1 MEEPV
6 AKHYHSW
13 RVRLYSIVHA
23 THTKHG
29 KLFNIFLF
37 VFIVISVIYVM
48 LESVDTIDQK
58 YHNLMVIAEWIITI
72 IFSIEYILKVISLEK
87 PRRYIFSFYGII
99 DLLSTLPLYLSYFFS
114 GGSAFLA
121 IRALRLLRVFRILKL
136 VKFMGE
142 ASTLSKAIAASR
154 LKISIF
160 IYIVLIMCVILGSVM
175 YIVEE
180 DANSGFSSI
189 PKSIYWTIVT
199 ITTVG
204 YGDIAPVTNLGQVI
218 ASFIMI
224 MGYGIIA
231 IPTGIVTNEM
241 AKTRS
246 NESTIKAH
254 VCSKCGATNHSVD
267 AKYCHGC
274 TAILS

>member
-1 MEEPV
+1 MSESIE
-6 AKHYHSW
+6 KHHSW
-13 RVRLYSIVHA
+13 RVKLYAIVHA
-23 THTKHG
+23 TNTKQG
-29 KLFNIFLF
+29 KIFNLFLF
-37 VFIVISVIYVM
+37 VLIVISVIYVM
-48 LESVDTIDQK
+48 LESVDSIDKK
-58 YHNLMVIAEWIITI
+58 YHNIMVVAEWIITI
-72 IFSIEYILKVISLEK
+72 LFSIEYILKIISMEK
-87 PRRYIFSFYGII
+87 PRPYVLSFYGII

-142 ASTLSKAIAASR
+142 ASSLSKAIAASR

-160 IYIVLIMCVILGSVM
+160 IYIVLIMCVIMGSIM

-180 DANSGFSSI
+180 DANSGFTSI

-204 YGDIAPVTNLGQVI
+204 YGDIAPATNLGQAL

-224 MGYGIIA
+224 LGYGIIA

-241 AKTRS
+241 AKGRA
-246 NESTIKAH
+246 KDDAVKPH
-254 VCSKCGATNHSVD
+254 VCSSCGATNHPVN

-274 TAILS
+274 TKALP